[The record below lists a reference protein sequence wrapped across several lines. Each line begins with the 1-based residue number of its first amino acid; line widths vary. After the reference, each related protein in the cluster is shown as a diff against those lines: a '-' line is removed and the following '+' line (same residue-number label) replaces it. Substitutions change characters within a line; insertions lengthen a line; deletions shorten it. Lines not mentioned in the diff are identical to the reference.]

1 MTDRLIVGISAWLLT
16 RTKMSV
22 IVGARYKH
30 VTITRMWPLYTPEHV
45 RVKGPCP
52 TPYVTG
58 PRTPLGQKIARK

>member
-45 RVKGPCP
+45 RVIPGS
-52 TPYVTG
+52 T
-58 PRTPLGQKIARK
+58 PRTIGALSARISNGGY